1 MAMAQTRTGL
11 GHVDEM
17 AQQVFVYLHVLQSL
31 GNLFARRG
39 IRRNLKKAKMA
50 QTNFFIILQK
60 GDESIAAHLIIIY
73 TP

>member
-11 GHVDEM
+11 GHVDKM

-39 IRRNLKKAKMA
+39 IRRNLQKAKMA